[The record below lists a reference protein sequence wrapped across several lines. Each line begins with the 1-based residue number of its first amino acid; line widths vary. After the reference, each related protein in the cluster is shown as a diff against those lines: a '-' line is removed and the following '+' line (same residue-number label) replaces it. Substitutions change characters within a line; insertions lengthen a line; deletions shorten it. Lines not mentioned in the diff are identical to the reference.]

1 MFINKTM
8 KTTVVGFLAITV
20 LTGCQD
26 STSKFKS
33 MVSTVFTST
42 SEMEEKISESSDPQ
56 LVTYKKKE
64 LVYKSFKKE
73 SVNTNI
79 RTAISNN
86 LKVLSKLASVD
97 ASQKDI
103 EISQSFEKLQSSATV
118 TAGMV
123 SENRDTEA
131 AAAVVLSAN
140 KILFDFGVSSAQIN
154 IAEAS
159 FELAK
164 LDTLM
169 KAEEVALNG
178 FEVWVFFAKAK
189 QINEVYQAG
198 LELANPLLGQIKNIS
213 VSGVADKTQL
223 LAAKEK
229 YTRLQTGADEAKSL
243 LKVARTNFLN
253 YFKVSD
259 VAGLEQL
266 DGIKFPSSLAI
277 QRDKIMQSNLI
288 KYQLLSKQ
296 VLDEKIKALKGKEK
310 PSISLSSRVTAP
322 VKDTLDEGNVNAG
335 LLMTY
340 IFNDGGRSDAEIKK
354 VEAEIAALDNEAESF
369 YFELVKQFSVLEE
382 QYKLNQNKKNSMV
395 ELRELAEEVSATAKA
410 QLVSGRSSIT
420 DVMNAEVSLAD
431 SKIQLIITEADLA
444 IGSYRAYGILGDL
457 LPYIGWEITQIKK

>member
-8 KTTVVGFLAITV
+8 KTAVVGFFVISV

-26 STSKFKS
+26 SSSKFKS
-33 MVSTVFTST
+33 MASTVFNST
-42 SEMEEKISESSDPQ
+42 SEMEEKNSASSDPQ
-56 LVTYKKKE
+56 TVIYKKKE
-64 LVYKSFKKE
+64 LAYKSFKKE

-79 RTAISNN
+79 RTALSNN
-86 LKVLSKLASVD
+86 FKVLSKLASVD
-97 ASQKDI
+97 AAQEDI

-131 AAAVVLSAN
+131 AAAVVLSTN
-140 KILFDFGVSSAQIN
+140 KILFDFGVTSAQIN

-164 LDTLM
+164 LDALM

-178 FEVWVFFAKAK
+178 FEVWVSFAKAK
-189 QINEVYQAG
+189 QINDVYQVG

-229 YTRLQTGADEAKSL
+229 YTKLQTGADEAKSM

-253 YFKVSD
+253 YFKVSEIIE
-259 VAGLEQL
+259 LEQL
-266 DGIKFPSSLAI
+266 DGITFPSNSAI
-277 QRDKIMQSNLI
+277 QRNKMIQ
-288 KYQLLSKQ
+288 YQLLSKK
-296 VLDEKIKALKGKEK
+296 VLDEKIKALQGKEK

-322 VKDTLDEGNVNAG
+322 VKDTLDEGNANAG
-335 LLMTY
+335 LLITY
-340 IFNDGGRSDAEIKK
+340 IFNDGGRNDSEIKK
-354 VEAEIAALDNEAESF
+354 VEAEIAALDNEGESF
-369 YFELVKQFSVLEE
+369 YFELEKQFSVLEE
-382 QYKLNQNKKNSMV
+382 QYKLNQSKKDSMV
-395 ELRELAEEVSATAKA
+395 ELRELAEDVSATAKA

-431 SKIQLIITEADLA
+431 SKIQLIITKADLA
-444 IGSYRAYGILGDL
+444 IASYRAYGILGDL
-457 LPYIGWEITQIKK
+457 LPHIGWEITQIKK